1 MFQRLAL
8 IGCGLMGGSL
18 ALALRRARLVQH
30 VVGYST
36 QPADLQTALT
46 LGAITDAAGSPEKA
60 VRQADL
66 VILAVPVAA
75 TRSVLQAIAM
85 ALPPHAVVTDVGST
99 KQNVIEDARTTLCAR
114 LGQFVPA
121 HPIAGKEVAGIAH
134 ADAELY
140 RGRQVILTPDRQTRI
155 GPLQQITAMW
165 EALGCRVLTMTPA
178 AHDATFAA
186 VSHLPHMVA
195 FALMHSILHQDD
207 ASDMLALAGSGF
219 RDFTRIAASNPDM
232 WRDIFLCNREQMLL
246 QTQELIQSL
255 LAFSEAITAS
265 DGPRLRTLIDEASR
279 ARSQWH
285 MTTRDENALP

>member
-36 QPADLQTALT
+36 QPADLQTALN
-46 LGAITDAAGSPEKA
+46 LGAITDAAGSPEEA

>member
-36 QPADLQTALT
+36 QPTDLQTALT
-46 LGAITDAAGSPEKA
+46 LGAITDAAGSPEEA

>member
-46 LGAITDAAGSPEKA
+46 LGAITDAAGSPEEA

-165 EALGCRVLTMTPA
+165 EALGCRVQTMTPA

>member
-46 LGAITDAAGSPEKA
+46 LGAITDAAGSPEEA